1 MRMSV
6 GFVCPQCDAL
16 TELGVSRCPA
26 CGAPLGWNGVAVA
39 GNNHAGSLAA
49 GLARPGGGVG
59 PVSTNANASEPSP
72 QAQRAPKAKGSDGA
86 GSPGAPAARREAS
99 MATKSCPSCGNP
111 VPAEDRFCG
120 KCGNRFG
127 AEPAGS
133 PGKTMYFSGSQAP
146 GRAKLIVVKGDAGD
160 GVSYQLNG
168 TDHLLGRSDGPIL
181 FPDDPLISPRH
192 ANFLYREGKLYVRD
206 EGSQNGVFIRIRNPV
221 VLDSGGAFL
230 VGEQLLQVEASAP
243 DFGPQPD
250 AEGTY
255 YYASPKRAS
264 KMRLI
269 QRLRGGDIGIIF
281 RARGDTISIG
291 RENNDVNFPDDP
303 FISGHHAQVSI
314 GGDGRFT
321 LTDLGSK
328 NGTFVRIGEEASL
341 QNGDYVFIGQQLLR
355 VELA

>member
-1 MRMSV
+1 MTM
-6 GFVCPQCDAL
+6 
-16 TELGVSRCPA
+16 
-26 CGAPLGWNGVAVA
+26 
-39 GNNHAGSLAA
+39 
-49 GLARPGGGVG
+49 
-59 PVSTNANASEPSP
+59 
-72 QAQRAPKAKGSDGA
+72 
-86 GSPGAPAARREAS
+86 
-99 MATKSCPSCGNP
+99 KSCPTCGNQVP
-111 VPAEDRFCG
+111 VDDRFCG
-120 KCGNRFG
+120 KCGARLG
-127 AEPAGS
+127 PAAEGS
-133 PGKTMYFSGSQAP
+133 ASGQAKTMYFSGSQAP

-168 TDHLLGRSDGPIL
+168 SEHLLGRSDGAIL
-181 FPDDPLISPRH
+181 FPDDTLISPRH
-192 ANFLYREGKLYVRD
+192 ANFLYRDGKLFVRD
-206 EGSQNGVFIRIRNPV
+206 ESSTNGVFIRIRNPV
-221 VLDSGGAFL
+221 PVESGGAFL

-281 RARGDTISIG
+281 RARGDSISIG

-303 FISGHHAQVSI
+303 FISGHHSQVGI
-314 GGDGRFT
+314 GADGRFT

-328 NGTFVRIGEEASL
+328 NGTFVQIGDEAPL

-355 VELA
+355 VEIA